1 MFVVEETPLILYNTT
16 GEIRGGL
23 MIKKIGILTG
33 GGDCSGLNA
42 VINGITKAAITTYG
56 LEVIGYK
63 KGYNGLYHNDFMTL
77 DLNAVSGI
85 MHEGGTMLKASNK
98 DNLFNYYTEDENGK
112 VVYKDVSDVAIEN
125 MKKEGVDGLII
136 IGGDGTLTSA
146 RDFSRKG
153 IPVIGVPKTID
164 NDLPATEMTFGYTT
178 ALENIVDALD
188 KIHTTAFSH
197 DRIIVVEVMG
207 RNTGWL
213 ALEGGIAGS
222 ADIILIPEI
231 PYDIDKVVE
240 KIKNRIHSD
249 REFSIVVVSEGA
261 KPKDGDVHIREI
273 IEDSA
278 DNVRLGGVGDV
289 VAREIAKRIKD
300 YEVRYTNLSYIQRG
314 GIAAQFDREIGLRFG
329 VHALDLMMNN
339 EHGKMVRYEG
349 GQITSVDLED
359 VVGRGEMGE
368 TSKGGAKYVD
378 PKGQIVHVA
387 KTIGIS
393 FGD

>member
-1 MFVVEETPLILYNTT
+1 
-16 GEIRGGL
+16 

-42 VINGITKAAITTYG
+42 VINGITKAAITSYG
-56 LEVIGYK
+56 LEVIGYM
-63 KGYNGLYHNDFMTL
+63 KGYNGLYHNDFQKL
-77 DLNAVSGI
+77 DLKAVSGI

-98 DNLFNYYTEDENGK
+98 DNLFNYRTVAKDGT
-112 VVYKDVSDVAIEN
+112 VTHQDVSDVAIEN

-153 IPVIGVPKTID
+153 VKVIGVPKTID
-164 NDLPATEMTFGYTT
+164 NDLPATEMTFGYNTS
-178 ALENIVDALD
+178 LENIVDALD
-188 KIHTTAFSH
+188 KIHTTAHSH

-231 PYDIDKVVE
+231 PYDIDKVIAKIE
-240 KIKNRIHSD
+240 KRIKSGK
-249 REFSIVVVSEGA
+249 EFSIVVVSEGA
-261 KPKDGDVHIREI
+261 KPVGGDIHVRQYVD
-273 IEDSA
+273 DSA
-278 DNVRLGGVGDV
+278 DNVRLGGIGDIIH
-289 VAREIAKRIKD
+289 RQIADRIRD

-314 GIAAQFDREIGLRFG
+314 GTASQFDREIGLRFG
-329 VHALDLMMNN
+329 VHALDLMMKG
-339 EHGKMVRYEG
+339 EYGRMVRYQA
-349 GQITSVDLED
+349 GQVDSVDLEE

-368 TSKGGAKYVD
+368 TSKGGAKFVD
-378 PKGQIVHVA
+378 PNGQIVHTA
-387 KTIGIS
+387 KMIGIN
-393 FGD
+393 FGDE